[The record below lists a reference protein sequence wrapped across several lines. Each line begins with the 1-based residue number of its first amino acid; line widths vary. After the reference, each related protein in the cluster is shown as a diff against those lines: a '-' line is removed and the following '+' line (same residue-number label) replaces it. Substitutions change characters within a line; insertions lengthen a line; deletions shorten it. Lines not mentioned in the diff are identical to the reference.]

1 MATDPRLHPLHRLIL
16 ITTAAGFLAA
26 CASAPQQTAAVD
38 EPVDLSGDWVINP
51 MLSDRPSDVIQA
63 ATREKVSKLGMIQRF
78 GGIVRVWGISP
89 ADVASMI
96 PSKEAEP
103 LPDFPPELT
112 DPMDELKVIQNS
124 ETVEVD
130 YDSTGT
136 VVYQD
141 GDFLSDEE
149 QHYFAV
155 WREDT
160 FTVERQ
166 PREGL
171 AFSETFE
178 LADDGKLLIWVVT
191 FEIPD
196 GEEYVIT
203 RVYDPQNEP
212 SPEVPAN
219 APSFV
224 SSSR

>member
-1 MATDPRLHPLHRLIL
+1 MATDPKLSQLQRFIL
-16 ITTAAGFLAA
+16 ISMTAGFLAA
-26 CASAPQQTAAVD
+26 CATAPQQTTTVD

-51 MLSDRPSDVIQA
+51 SLSDRPSDVVQA
-63 ATREKVSKLGMIQRF
+63 ATREKISKLGIVQRF
-78 GGIVRVWGISP
+78 GGIIRVWGISP

-96 PSKEAEP
+96 PQKEQEP
-103 LPDFPPELT
+103 LPEFPPEIT
-112 DPMDELKVIQNS
+112 DPMDELRVLQTS

-130 YDSTGT
+130 YDSTNS
-136 VVYQD
+136 VIYQD

-155 WREDT
+155 WRADT

-178 LADDGKLLIWVVT
+178 LADQGKLLIWEVT

-196 GEEYVIT
+196 GDEYVIT
-203 RVYDPQNEP
+203 RVYEQQSEP
-212 SPEVPAN
+212 LPEIPAN
-219 APSFV
+219 AASFV
-224 SSSR
+224 ASSR